1 MQHLAKSA
9 RWKARGPLTKW
20 SWVGGDI
27 IRTAPTRADQMDETS
42 MGTLRAVAI
51 SELSQPTTATTN
63 GRQARNGLLCHYGLA
78 EVCNQI
84 LLATILLDVRPSTS
98 T

>member
-9 RWKARGPLTKW
+9 RRKASGPFAKW

-27 IRTAPTRADQMDETS
+27 IRTAPAHADQMDETS

-51 SELSQPTTATTN
+51 SELSQP
-63 GRQARNGLLCHYGLA
+63 LL
-78 EVCNQI
+78 
-84 LLATILLDVRPSTS
+84 LLLLLMADKRGVAYSAIMGWLRCAIRFC
-98 T
+98 